1 MSETAGIVFL
11 VGRILFAAF
20 FATATVGHFT
30 RGEMMVGYA
39 RARGF
44 ALAGVSGKP
53 AGVLLALGVVSVVVG
68 VWPDI
73 GALLLAA
80 FGVVTAVGVHSFWKD
95 ADPQHKM
102 TEMQNHVRNWTF
114 IGAAIALFAVFASLG
129 DRTPFVLA
137 PPLIRL

>member
-1 MSETAGIVFL
+1 MSDPAGVVFL

-20 FATATVGHFT
+20 FTTAAIGHFT
-30 RGEMMVGYA
+30 RGEMMIGYG

-44 ALAGVSGKP
+44 ALASVGGKP
-53 AGVLLALGVVSVVVG
+53 AGVWLALGVVSVVFG

-80 FGVVTAVGVHSFWKD
+80 FAVVTAFGVHSFWKD
-95 ADPQHKM
+95 ADPQQKL

-114 IGAAIALFAVFASLG
+114 VGAAVALFVVFATLG
-129 DRTPFVLA
+129 ERVPYVLV